1 MKKLK
6 KLGVA
11 IVSASVAFSI
21 FPTVSNAAPTQDVY
35 TESVKISKASKQLDS
50 YPDVNGDEKE
60 RALKLANSAFSN
72 KAVLRENESVAH
84 PHVVKRLEDGSVF
97 VAARIDGATKGSAIS
112 FTQSP
117 DGKKNSTFQVSLHEI
132 NHDSGR
138 VQTFENGKP
147 KLNQVVSSKENK
159 QGNITPYGMNWGR
172 LNECLSNAGIA
183 AWAIAGLSIACA
195 ATAGFGCYACLT
207 AASGA
212 TGATV
217 AVCAKKSWE

>member
-112 FTQSP
+112 STQSP
-117 DGKKNSTFQVSLHEI
+117 DGKRILLFRFHFMK
-132 NHDSGR
+132 
-138 VQTFENGKP
+138 
-147 KLNQVVSSKENK
+147 
-159 QGNITPYGMNWGR
+159 
-172 LNECLSNAGIA
+172 
-183 AWAIAGLSIACA
+183 
-195 ATAGFGCYACLT
+195 
-207 AASGA
+207 
-212 TGATV
+212 
-217 AVCAKKSWE
+217 